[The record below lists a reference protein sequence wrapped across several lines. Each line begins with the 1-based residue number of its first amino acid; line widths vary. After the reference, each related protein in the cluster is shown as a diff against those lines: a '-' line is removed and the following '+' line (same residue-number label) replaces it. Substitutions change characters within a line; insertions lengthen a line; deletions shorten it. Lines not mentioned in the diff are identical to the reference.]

1 MEIRTLCRT
10 ISVRAGWVVLL
21 AGLLAGCVTAVPNET
36 ISPLPAPTLTVAE
49 VRATETPAPATATPT
64 PTPEPSN
71 LASLATAS
79 ASSQLRTDRLGDYG
93 AASAI
98 DGSLGT
104 PWCEGAAGDGS
115 GEWIELTFPNPVEV
129 TAIGVDVGYDR
140 LADDADHPERLFTE
154 NQRLKQASLIFSDE
168 QQAMVVFEDIR
179 GVQKVSLA
187 DAPGGPIVTS
197 SIRLIIDEVYSSER
211 FQDTCIAEIEVWG
224 RRQ

>member
-1 MEIRTLCRT
+1 MHFRMLAPTRTLAAWLT
-10 ISVRAGWVVLL
+10 LL
-21 AGLLAGCVTAVPNET
+21 AAGLLVGCVTAVPDET
-36 ISPLPAPTLTVAE
+36 ISPLPAPTLTVVE
-49 VRATETPAPATATPT
+49 VRATETPPATATPA

-71 LASLATAS
+71 LAALAAAS
-79 ASSQLRTDRLGDYG
+79 ASSQLRADRLGDYG

-104 PWCEGAAGDGS
+104 PWCEGAAGDGR
-115 GEWIELTFPNPVEV
+115 GEWIELTFPNPIEV

-154 NQRLKQASLIFSDE
+154 NQRLKQASLVFTDE
-168 QQAMVVFEDIR
+168 QQAMVVFQDIR

-197 SIRLIIDEVYSSER
+197 RIRLIIDEVYSSER

-224 RRQ
+224 RTQ